1 VALGDDIA
9 YLLKRA
15 IPDALDPLVR
25 RAVGSTIP
33 RLDPDN
39 RYRISYTGRFSSR
52 VAADLLAFGRNQ
64 RLSGA
69 IVVVDE
75 DVVRSLLFRDGRV
88 VGSDSNVLFERIT
101 RVLRRASLLEDD
113 DADDLLAIET
123 EKGALAIRPSV
134 GPEAFR
140 WAIERRAW
148 EVAAALFFVQRAS
161 FVIVDG
167 EPDLGHMEEL
177 ELSPMDLALEG
188 LRRYDEWRRGTAGET
203 PPDRPAPQSRPPDA
217 PATRPPEG
225 PPADDPA
232 SSEAGPAARTTAG
245 S

>member
-39 RYRISYTGRFSSR
+39 RYRIAYAGKFSSR

-69 IVVVDE
+69 LVVVDD
-75 DVVRSLLFRDGRV
+75 DVVRTLFFHDGRV
-88 VGSDSNVLFERIT
+88 VGCDSNVLFERVS
-101 RVLRRASLLEDD
+101 RVLRRASLLEED
-113 DADDLLAIET
+113 DAEDLLEIEQ

-134 GPEAFR
+134 GPEAFG
-140 WAIERRAW
+140 WALERRAW
-148 EVAAALFFVQRAS
+148 EVASALFFVQRAS
-161 FVIVDG
+161 FVIVEG
-167 EPDLGHMEEL
+167 EPDLGNVEAL
-177 ELSPMDLALEG
+177 DLSPMDLALEG
-188 LRRYDEWRRGTAGET
+188 LRRYDEWRKGTAGET
-203 PPDRPAPQSRPPDA
+203 PPERPEPHSRPPDA
-217 PATRPPEG
+217 PARAPSADAEAATRTSTE
-225 PPADDPA
+225 
-232 SSEAGPAARTTAG
+232 S
-245 S
+245 